1 MSNRWR
7 KVTQG
12 VLVFFAFSILSLP
25 FFSGCARHPS
35 KEELTQLDEAREA
48 AMAAEKKLSTK
59 KKEKAEVEAKQAA
72 KKAELEKAKATKAT
86 TEANLASKQ

>member
-1 MSNRWR
+1 MSNRWK

-12 VLVFFAFSILSLP
+12 VLVFFSLSALSLP

-35 KEELTQLDEAREA
+35 KEELTQLDQAREA
-48 AMAAEKKLSTK
+48 AMAVEKKLSTK
-59 KKEKAEVEAKQAA
+59 KQEKAQVEAKLAA
-72 KKAELEKAKATKAT
+72 KKAELEKAKATKAA